1 MAEFWSNNDRGYRIR
16 LWVDQTSQDIAGNSS
31 QVRVRLAIL
40 NGAATFAEYDCTA
53 YVTIDGRTINWS
65 GRPSMLSQNSTIM
78 LIDQTVTVNHNADGT
93 KTFSLYA
100 GFGGSGGWSPGLL
113 SISGNTFTLSNIPRL
128 SNVSIGQAVIG
139 SNIAITINR
148 QNNNFTHTLR
158 YSWADKSGTIAT
170 NVATSHSWTIPV
182 DFANNIPNSNSGTGT
197 LYVDTYNGGTKIGT
211 QSKQFTASIPS
222 GLKPSFTGITLTD
235 THASAGALLS
245 SNDFLQIISDI
256 KVTFNGASGTY
267 GSKITGYR
275 AEIVGKNHVVT
286 ENGGRL
292 GMMNFKGSAS
302 IRAYVIDSRG
312 QRSDAKT
319 VNINVLEYFAPS
331 FSFSALRTRENPNVL
346 QVIRNARIA
355 PIMQSGRQRNTMS
368 LSFKVAQLGNS
379 NYTADNG
386 SATGIYT
393 TVHTL
398 TNSAAN
404 LAGNYPAN
412 KSFEVIG
419 KLEDKFTSVEFAFT
433 VATESVVMSYDNY
446 GRVGIGKVAEFG
458 KPGSLDVLGDIYSNN
473 APIQQ
478 YKLTN
483 NDGGLSRGS
492 AQWDDIWNKQGTEFG
507 WRSGKYAD
515 NPTGNDWGLFQ
526 NYWLDSWKGVQFFTG
541 VTTNRFFFR
550 TYNNNS
556 RWSPSQWK
564 EIATKDDILP
574 KDKIITKD
582 DIPKLFQG
590 TSWQNLPLKNGWSK
604 HPDYN
609 AVQFSKSA
617 DGVVYLRGSANRGR
631 TTLDT
636 VIGTLPNG
644 FRPSESLYVAGLNNS
659 FGGAVLAIL
668 KEGDIVIKANVDS
681 TWLNLDNISF
691 RI

>member
-1 MAEFWSNNDRGYRIR
+1 MAKYTNSNNSLYLNVYI
-16 LWVDQTSQDIAGNSS
+16 DQARQDIAAN
-31 QVRVRLAIL
+31 
-40 NGAATFAEYDCTA
+40 
-53 YVTIDGRTINWS
+53 
-65 GRPSMLSQNSTIM
+65 NSTVNWRM
-78 LIDQTVTVNHNADGT
+78 TVSRTGGYYTYNKSGDSTLSLNLDGHNVHSSNPRWETSGEEYTLASGSSVINHNADGT
-93 KTFSLYA
+93 KTFALVCTFNPNNGIHGTITVRA
-100 GFGGSGGWSPGLL
+100 NINL
-113 SISGNTFTLSNIPRL
+113 SSIPRL
-128 SNVSIGQAVIG
+128 SNLSIGQGVIG
-139 SNIAITINR
+139 SNLAITINR

-158 YSWADKSGTIAT
+158 YSWAGKSGTIAT

-197 LYVDTYNGGTKIGT
+197 LYLDTYSGNTKIGT

-235 THASAGALLS
+235 THAAAGALLS
-245 SNDFLQIISDI
+245 GNDFLQIISDI
-256 KVTFNGASGTY
+256 KVTFNGANGTY

-275 AEIVGKNHVVT
+275 AEIVGKNHIVT

-312 QRSDAKT
+312 QRSDVKT

-331 FSFSALRTRENPNVL
+331 FSFSALRTREHPNVL

-355 PIMQSGRQRNTMS
+355 PIMQSGRQRNTMA
-368 LSFKVAQLGNS
+368 LSFKVAQLGSS

-404 LAGNYPAN
+404 LSGNYPAN
-412 KSFEVIG
+412 KSFHVIG

-473 APIQQ
+473 QPIQQ
-478 YKLTN
+478 YQLTN
-483 NDGGLSRGS
+483 NDGSLSGS
-492 AQWDDIWNKQGTEFG
+492 TRQWDDVWSKQGTEFG

-541 VTTNRFFFR
+541 LKSNRFFFR
-550 TYNNNS
+550 TYNNNTE
-556 RWSPSQWK
+556 WKPSQWK
-564 EIATKDDILP
+564 EIATKDDIQNHTQST
-574 KDKIITKD
+574 D
-582 DIPKLFQG
+582 
-590 TSWQNLPLKNGWSK
+590 WQNLPLQNGWRN
-604 HPDYN
+604 HPN
-609 AVQFSKSA
+609 PKFNNVQFSKSF
-617 DGVVYLRGSANRGR
+617 DGVVYLRGSATNGK
-631 TTLDT
+631 TAAET
-636 VIGTLPNG
+636 VIGILPSE
-644 FRPSESLYVAGLNNS
+644 FRPQKAMYVIGLNNS
-659 FGGAVLAIL
+659 YSGATLGIYP
-668 KEGDIVIKANVDS
+668 EGHIVVKANVDAD
-681 TWLNLDNISF
+681 WLNFDNISF
-691 RI
+691 KI

>member
-1 MAEFWSNNDRGYRIR
+1 MAKYSNSSNSLYLNVYI
-16 LWVDQTSQDIAGNSS
+16 DQARQDIAANNSTVNWRMTVS
-31 QVRVRLAIL
+31 RTGGYYTYNKSGDSTLSL
-40 NGAATFAEYDCTA
+40 NL
-53 YVTIDGRTINWS
+53 DGRNVHSSNPRWETS
-65 GRPSMLSQNSTIM
+65 GEEHTLASGTSVIG
-78 LIDQTVTVNHNADGT
+78 HNADGT
-93 KTFSLYA
+93 KNFDLYCSFNPNNGIHGTITVRANVSL
-100 GFGGSGGWSPGLL
+100 SS
-113 SISGNTFTLSNIPRL
+113 IPRL
-128 SNVSIGQAVIG
+128 SSLSIGQGVIG
-139 SNIAITINR
+139 SNLAITINR
-148 QNNNFTHTLR
+148 QNNSFTHTLR
-158 YSWADKSGTIAT
+158 YSWNGKSGTIAT

-197 LYVDTYNGGTKIGT
+197 LYLDTYSGNTKIGT

-235 THASAGALLS
+235 THAAAGALLS
-245 SNDFLQIISDI
+245 GNDFLQIISDI

-275 AEIVGKNHVVT
+275 AEIVGKNHIVT

-312 QRSDAKT
+312 QRSDVKT

-331 FSFSALRTRENPNVL
+331 FSFSALRTREHPNVL

-355 PIMQSGRQRNTMS
+355 PITQGGRQRNTMA
-368 LSFKVAQLGNS
+368 LSFKVAQLGSS

-404 LAGNYPAN
+404 LSGNYPAN
-412 KSFEVIG
+412 KSFHVIG

-446 GRVGIGKVAEFG
+446 GRVGVGKVAEFG

-473 APIQQ
+473 QPIQQ
-478 YKLTN
+478 YKLIN
-483 NDGGLSRGS
+483 NDGGLSKGS
-492 AQWDDIWNKQGTEFG
+492 AQWNDVWGKQGTEFG
-507 WRSGKYAD
+507 WRNDKYSD

-550 TYNNNS
+550 TYNNNTEWKPS
-556 RWSPSQWK
+556 RWK
-564 EIATKDDILP
+564 EIATKDDIQSS
-574 KDKIITKD
+574 IQSIA
-582 DIPKLFQG
+582 
-590 TSWQNLPLKNGWSK
+590 WQNLPLRNGWQ
-604 HPDYN
+604 HHQQYN
-609 AVQFSKSA
+609 NVQFSKTF
-617 DGVVYLRGSANRGR
+617 DDVVYLRGSANKGS
-631 TTLDT
+631 TTGET
-636 VIGTLPNG
+636 VIGVLPEG
-644 FRPSESLYVAGLNNS
+644 FRPKQTLFVQALNNS
-659 FGGAVLAIL
+659 FAVATLGFYSNG
-668 KEGDIVIKANVDS
+668 EIVVKANVDN
-681 TWLNLDNISF
+681 TWLNFDSISF
-691 RI
+691 KI